1 MIGLVDLSSVLVEI
15 FSLSLYKVIKRGIKK
30 VSDYK
35 KEEKAKRKY
44 YLKEMEM
51 KEEMG
56 RPERDWEEREETLE
70 SLKVDVR

>member
-1 MIGLVDLSSVLVEI
+1 
-15 FSLSLYKVIKRGIKK
+15 
-30 VSDYK
+30 
-35 KEEKAKRKY
+35 
-44 YLKEMEM
+44 MEM